1 MKKNIND
8 SKISVI
14 IPVYNGEKTLKK
26 CLGSVLYQ
34 TYKNYEIIIIDN
46 NSTDKTKDI
55 IKEFQNKN
63 DKVIYVFEEHKG
75 RGSARNAG
83 IKKAKGK
90 IIAMTDSDCIVP
102 HNWIQELTN
111 PIIYKHESVTVGSE
125 KDLINNYWT
134 KNIQKAN
141 ADFVKLGLHNNYVS
155 HIDTK
160 NFAIEAFIMKKL
172 MFDSTIM
179 ALEDFDFYLRLKR
192 IARIRFL
199 PSVKVGHNH
208 PSSFSS
214 LVSMNFERG
223 YWAKKIYDK
232 HKKIADIKNEAMLRS
247 ISLKNFLF
255 FLPWIVLQFIKEPIQ
270 KAYFSLVADTAWRVG
285 ILWSIIKQKI

>member
-26 CLGSVLYQ
+26 CLDSVLHQ
-34 TYKNYEIIIIDN
+34 TYKNYEVIVIDN

-55 IKEFQNKN
+55 IKGFQNKN
-63 DKVIYVFEEHKG
+63 EKVIYLFEKHKG

-83 IKKAKGK
+83 IKKAKGE
-90 IIAMTDSDCIVP
+90 IIAMTDSDCVVL
-102 HNWIQELTN
+102 HNWIQELIN
-111 PIIYKHESVTVGSE
+111 PIIYKHESATVGSE

-141 ADFVKLGLHNNYVS
+141 SDFIKLKLHNHYIS

-160 NFAIEAFIMKKL
+160 NFAIKTPIMKKL
-172 MFDSTIM
+172 MFDPTIT
-179 ALEDFDFYLRLKR
+179 ALEDFDFCLRLKK
-192 IARIRFL
+192 ITRIRFL

-208 PSSFSS
+208 QSSFSS
-214 LVSMNFERG
+214 LVRTNFERG
-223 YWAKKIYDK
+223 YWSKKIYDK
-232 HKKIADIKNEAMLRS
+232 HRKNPDIKNEAMLRS
-247 ISLKNFLF
+247 ISLKNFLL
-255 FLPWIVLQFIKEPIQ
+255 FLPWIVLQFIKESPQ
-270 KAYFSLVADTAWRVG
+270 KAYFSFVADTSWRVG
-285 ILWSIIKQKI
+285 ILWSIMK